1 MNREDRKEITQ
12 VLKLIRPYLEQQPER
27 YLYIYRTWARGLAA
41 ADDAIKEII
50 ATLKDQT
57 E

>member
-1 MNREDRKEITQ
+1 MKREERKEITQ

-27 YLYIYRTWARGLAA
+27 YLYIYRTWARGLAT
-41 ADDAIKEII
+41 ADDAIKEIVS
-50 ATLKDQT
+50 TLKEQT